1 MAKVYDDIKDNH
13 LDLKFSNDETISVFV
28 TNDLQI
34 KYDLSDGNY
43 KILIF
48 FNSESD
54 LHFIENGSIRN
65 SNVLINYLDLNNIAL
80 SYENNIDVYEG
91 SNLNVNSIFLGVN
104 HKNIKYNLVN
114 KQRDSVVNIANNVV
128 CLKDSDFSM
137 DVVGKICKGA
147 KNSKCHQK
155 NRCLTFENP
164 KQSRILP
171 TLLIDENDVEASH
184 SLSSGTID
192 SDVLFYMNSRGL
204 TKEDAL
210 KLLLVSYLIPSEDFY
225 KDYLKG
231 EEIKDIVNKKVS
243 KICLI

>member
-13 LDLKFSNDETISVFV
+13 LDLKFSSDETISVFV
-28 TNDLQI
+28 TKDLTI
-34 KYDLSDGNY
+34 NYDLNDGDY
-43 KILIF
+43 KILVF
-48 FNSESD
+48 FNSDANLNFVEK
-54 LHFIENGSIRN
+54 GSVKN
-65 SNVLINYLDLNNIAL
+65 STVLINYLDLNNISL
-80 SYENNIDVYEG
+80 NYENNIDVYDG
-91 SNLNVNSIFLGVN
+91 SNLTVNSIFLGVN
-104 HKNIKYNLVN
+104 HKNIKFNLVN
-114 KQRDSVVNIANNVV
+114 KQRDSVVNISNNVV
-128 CLKDSDFSM
+128 CLNDSDFSM
-137 DVVGKICKGA
+137 DVVGKIEKGA

-171 TLLIDENDVEASH
+171 VLLIDENDVEASH

-210 KLLLVSYLIPSEDFY
+210 KLLLVSYLIPSEEFY

-231 EEIKDIVNKKVS
+231 EVIKDIVDKKVS

>member
-13 LDLKFSNDETISVFV
+13 LDLKFSSDETISVFV
-28 TNDLQI
+28 TNDLSI
-34 KYDLSDGNY
+34 NYDLNDGNY

-48 FNSESD
+48 FNSD
-54 LHFIENGSIRN
+54 TNLNFIEKGSINN
-65 SNVLINYLDLNNIAL
+65 STVLINYLDLNNITL
-80 SYENNIDVYEG
+80 NYDNNIDVYEG
-91 SNLNVNSIFLGVN
+91 SNLTVNSIFLGVN
-104 HKNIKYNLVN
+104 HKNIKFNLVN
-114 KQRDSVVNIANNVV
+114 KQRDSVVNISNNVV
-128 CLKDSDFSM
+128 CLNDSDFSM
-137 DVVGKICKGA
+137 DVVGKIEKSA

-171 TLLIDENDVEASH
+171 VLLIDENDVEASH

-210 KLLLVSYLIPSEDFY
+210 KLLLVSYLIPCENFY

-231 EEIKDIVNKKVS
+231 EEIKDIVDKKVS